1 MLQVGR
7 LGCSPHTQGC
17 PVATPQLVAWTRAHF
32 SAFAII
38 SSPLVLS
45 IVPSDE
51 NLAPILDIIGNKL
64 AIEIKCVFRPSVPLS
79 LWSFIM
85 HGVAVWSA
93 PVAHAEDTRWLG
105 SPYDTC
111 ANPQWLTRTSAW
123 PSWLTRRD

>member
-7 LGCSPHTQGC
+7 LGCSSSHTQGC
-17 PVATPQLVAWTRAHF
+17 PIPTPQLEAWTRTHF

-64 AIEIKCVFRPSVPLS
+64 AIEINQAWAGHPGGLVRTFPPQMVINATADVTCGAGTCGSKTDLLC
-79 LWSFIM
+79 
-85 HGVAVWSA
+85 AV
-93 PVAHAEDTRWLG
+93 R
-105 SPYDTC
+105 
-111 ANPQWLTRTSAW
+111 NPH
-123 PSWLTRRD
+123 